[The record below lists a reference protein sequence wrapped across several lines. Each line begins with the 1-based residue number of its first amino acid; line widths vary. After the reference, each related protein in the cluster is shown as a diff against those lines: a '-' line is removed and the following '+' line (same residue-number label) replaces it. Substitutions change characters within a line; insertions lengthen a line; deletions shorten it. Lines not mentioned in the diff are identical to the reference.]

1 MSRSTRKT
9 CFALAAASLL
19 AAACAS
25 NTPPADTSAAPD
37 SASGTPAARTG
48 SVATKNQP
56 GQRSSSQAGAQPT
69 VTVKGVPAGRSV
81 YYDFDRSE
89 VKPEFRPAVEAH
101 ARYLH
106 EHPDARVT
114 VEGNGDERGSREYN
128 LALGQKRA
136 EAVQKMMR
144 LSGAAD
150 GQIEAVSFGEEKP
163 KALGHDEA
171 SWAEN
176 RRSDVVYQRGK

>member
-1 MSRSTRKT
+1 MNRSARKT
-9 CFALAAASLL
+9 CFALAATSLL
-19 AAACAS
+19 VAACATD
-25 NTPPADTSAAPD
+25 TPPADTSAAPA
-37 SASGTPAARTG
+37 SASTAPAPRTG

-56 GQRSSSQAGAQPT
+56 GQRAASQASAQPT
-69 VTVKGVPAGRSV
+69 VKGMPAQRSV
-81 YYDFDRSE
+81 YYDFDRADI
-89 VKPEFRPAVEAH
+89 KPEFRPAIEAH
-101 ARYLH
+101 ARYLR
-106 EHPDARVT
+106 ENADARVT
-114 VEGNGDERGSREYN
+114 IEGNGDERGSREYN

-136 EAVQKMMR
+136 EAVQRMMR

-150 GQIEAVSFGEEKP
+150 GQVEAVSFGEEKP

>member
-1 MSRSTRKT
+1 MTRSTRKT

-25 NTPPADTSAAPD
+25 NTPPADTGAEPA

-56 GQRSSSQAGAQPT
+56 GQRAGSQTGAQPSF
-69 VTVKGVPAGRSV
+69 KGVPAQRSV
-81 YYDFDRSE
+81 YYDLDRYDI
-89 VKPEFRPAVEAH
+89 KPEFRPAVEAH
-101 ARYLH
+101 ARYLR
-106 EHPDARVT
+106 ENADARVT
-114 VEGNGDERGSREYN
+114 IEGNGDERGSREYN

-136 EAVQKMMR
+136 EAVRQMMR

-150 GQIEAVSFGEEKP
+150 SQIEAVSFGEEKP

>member
-1 MSRSTRKT
+1 MSRSTKT

-25 NTPPADTSAAPD
+25 NTPPADTGAA
-37 SASGTPAARTG
+37 SASSSATPAARTG
-48 SVATKNQP
+48 SVTTKNQT
-56 GQRSSSQAGAQPT
+56 GQRTTSQAGAQPT
-69 VTVKGVPAGRSV
+69 LKGVPGQRSV
-81 YYDFDRSE
+81 YYDFDRSD
-89 VKPEFRPAVEAH
+89 VKPEFRPAIEAH
-101 ARYLH
+101 ARYLRDNA
-106 EHPDARVT
+106 DARV
-114 VEGNGDERGSREYN
+114 VIEGNGDERGSREYN

-136 EAVQKMMR
+136 EAVRQMMK